1 MSKINKFNLVQ
12 KILLIVAFASL
23 IVFIIVAIGGDYP
36 VNETGYFEDNK
47 KGLFSKYYK
56 EWIHTGY
63 LVIWHSVIP
72 LVIFLS
78 SLLGVFLFKDK

>member
-1 MSKINKFNLVQ
+1 MNNFNLVQ

-23 IVFIIVAIGGDYP
+23 IVFILVAIGGDFP

-47 KGLFSKYYK
+47 EGRLFKTISYK

-63 LVIWHSVIP
+63 AVIWKSVIP

-78 SLLGVFLFKDK
+78 SLLGVYLFKDK